1 MVAAAAST
9 VMDKVLRAFLV
20 EEVKDIFKEE
30 RVEMVRVGLEVAVVY
45 VEVTVELEAVEVT
58 LEEMVELMNSFPVGE
73 GVDLLTM
80 GQISRMNVVLTG
92 MDMVEGSS
100 RFSNDMPLAALSLTC
115 KANSV
120 LKADCC

>member
-1 MVAAAAST
+1 MAAAAAAST
-9 VMDKVLRAFLV
+9 VMDKVLGAVLV

-58 LEEMVELMNSFPVGE
+58 LEEMVELMNSFLVEE

-80 GQISRMNVVLTG
+80 GQISRMNVVLIG
-92 MDMVEGSS
+92 MDMVE
-100 RFSNDMPLAALSLTC
+100 
-115 KANSV
+115 
-120 LKADCC
+120 

>member
-1 MVAAAAST
+1 MVAAAAAAST
-9 VMDKVLRAFLV
+9 VMDKVLGAVLV

-58 LEEMVELMNSFPVGE
+58 LEEMVELMNSFLVEE

-92 MDMVEGSS
+92 MDV
-100 RFSNDMPLAALSLTC
+100 
-115 KANSV
+115 
-120 LKADCC
+120 

>member
-1 MVAAAAST
+1 
-9 VMDKVLRAFLV
+9 MDKVLGALLV

-58 LEEMVELMNSFPVGE
+58 LEEMVELMNSFLVEE

-80 GQISRMNVVLTG
+80 GQISRMNVVLIG
-92 MDMVEGSS
+92 MDMVE
-100 RFSNDMPLAALSLTC
+100 
-115 KANSV
+115 
-120 LKADCC
+120 

>member
-9 VMDKVLRAFLV
+9 VMDKVLRAVLA

-30 RVEMVRVGLEVAVVY
+30 RVEMVRMGLEVAVVY
-45 VEVTVELEAVEVT
+45 VEVTVGLEAVEVT
-58 LEEMVELMNSFPVGE
+58 LEEMVELMNSFLVEE

-92 MDMVEGSS
+92 MDMVE
-100 RFSNDMPLAALSLTC
+100 
-115 KANSV
+115 
-120 LKADCC
+120 

>member
-1 MVAAAAST
+1 MVAAAAVAST
-9 VMDKVLRAFLV
+9 VMDKVLGAVLV

-58 LEEMVELMNSFPVGE
+58 LEEMVELMNSFLVEE

-80 GQISRMNVVLTG
+80 GQISRMNVVLIG
-92 MDMVEGSS
+92 MDMVE
-100 RFSNDMPLAALSLTC
+100 
-115 KANSV
+115 
-120 LKADCC
+120 

>member
-1 MVAAAAST
+1 
-9 VMDKVLRAFLV
+9 MDKVLGTVLV

-58 LEEMVELMNSFPVGE
+58 LEEMVELMNSFLVEE

-80 GQISRMNVVLTG
+80 GQISRMNVVLIG
-92 MDMVEGSS
+92 MDMVE
-100 RFSNDMPLAALSLTC
+100 
-115 KANSV
+115 
-120 LKADCC
+120 

>member
-45 VEVTVELEAVEVT
+45 VKVTVELEAVEVT
-58 LEEMVELMNSFPVGE
+58 LEEMVELMNSFLVEE
-73 GVDLLTM
+73 GVDLLTV
-80 GQISRMNVVLTG
+80 GQISRMNVVSIG
-92 MDMVEGSS
+92 MDMVE
-100 RFSNDMPLAALSLTC
+100 
-115 KANSV
+115 
-120 LKADCC
+120 

>member
-1 MVAAAAST
+1 MAAAST
-9 VMDKVLRAFLV
+9 VMDQVLRAVLV
-20 EEVKDIFKEE
+20 EVVKDIFKEE

-58 LEEMVELMNSFPVGE
+58 LEEMVELMNSFLVEE

-92 MDMVEGSS
+92 MDMVE
-100 RFSNDMPLAALSLTC
+100 
-115 KANSV
+115 
-120 LKADCC
+120 